1 MFYCNNAE
9 IVFHIPSESRQST
22 GSDLFAKLLRG
33 FLVQNTYLKYQGH
46 SIDGRII
53 DRIKGRIMPC
63 AIDFQTESVLAINQK
78 LKFLIHFQFFI

>member
-53 DRIKGRIMPC
+53 DRIKGRIIMC
-63 AIDFQTESVLAINQK
+63 N
-78 LKFLIHFQFFI
+78 